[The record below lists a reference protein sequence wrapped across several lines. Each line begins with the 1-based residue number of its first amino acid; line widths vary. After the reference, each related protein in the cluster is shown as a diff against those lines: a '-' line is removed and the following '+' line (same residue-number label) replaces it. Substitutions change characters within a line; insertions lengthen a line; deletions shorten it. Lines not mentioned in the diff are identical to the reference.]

1 MRGSLRVASKVIRAQ
16 IPCKAGEA
24 AARCARRY
32 VLSHGF
38 ERRSRQRGRKLRE
51 QQIGYRVRE
60 RLSYDLRERRI
71 FHGDWNRRCG
81 ADEVVVLDGAEEEQL
96 VFDDRSAN
104 RAAVLAEAQRGMEA
118 LGSVTRCAER
128 IVRIFAGIW
137 YLVEEEFVGVQL
149 IVAAV
154 VPAAAVES
162 VGAGLSDQVVNGP
175 GAASI
180 LR

>member
-81 ADEVVVLDGAEEEQL
+81 ADEVVVLDGAEEERL
-96 VFDDRSAN
+96 VYGVRPPSGSIPRCASAST
-104 RAAVLAEAQRGMEA
+104 AEA
-118 LGSVTRCAER
+118 LGSV
-128 IVRIFAGIW
+128 
-137 YLVEEEFVGVQL
+137 
-149 IVAAV
+149 
-154 VPAAAVES
+154 
-162 VGAGLSDQVVNGP
+162 
-175 GAASI
+175 
-180 LR
+180 